1 VKNDGT
7 EAQDI
12 FVARMTAQPKTHV
25 WRARDKKD
33 LMGINRGR
41 KVAAFP
47 LPADFTVAKQGQLFF
62 AEVKSTSDPDR
73 FNYSQI
79 EPGQRSAAIISAGCG
94 SPYWF
99 FIFSMVTRQWFQLSA
114 EQFAS
119 DIKAGKKSR
128 RFEELDACSMM

>member
-1 VKNDGT
+1 MKNDGT

-12 FVARMTAQPKTHV
+12 FVARMGAQPQTHV

-47 LPADFTVAKQGQLFF
+47 LPADFTVAKQGVLFF
-62 AEVKSTSDPDR
+62 AEVKSCSGER
-73 FNYSQI
+73 FPYAQI
-79 EPGQRSAAIISAGCG
+79 EPGQRSAASISAACG

-99 FIFSMVTRQWFQLSA
+99 FIFNMNTRQWYQLSA
-114 EQFAS
+114 RA
-119 DIKAGKKSR
+119 IRSR
-128 RFEELDACSMM
+128 H